1 MKMTPKTKKTM
12 KGTVVPT
19 MMPPLAMNIGGSA
32 SNKKKKAMDLVVMIG
47 VTPSKKKKKT

>member
-19 MMPPLAMNIGGSA
+19 MMPSLTIIDGVG
-32 SNKKKKAMDLVVMIG
+32 KKQ
-47 VTPSKKKKKT
+47 KKKKT

>member
-19 MMPPLAMNIGGSA
+19 MMSSLTIIVGVG
-32 SNKKKKAMDLVVMIG
+32 KKQ
-47 VTPSKKKKKT
+47 KKKKT